1 MIKIP
6 KNLLQSAPAS
16 DLADYIV
23 RNFNIYEIAESLA
36 ESLKNGDEGAEK
48 ISITVEQFRKYFNIR
63 GVSDIRFERESRGR
77 KPITAKAIALAEERE
92 EKTFK
97 DNGE

>member
-36 ESLKNGDEGAEK
+36 ESLKDREETDK
-48 ISITVEQFRKYFNIR
+48 VSITVEQFRKFFSIR